1 MASELT
7 SANSPNAHE
16 ISRDELRDR
25 LRDPSLTIVDVLP
38 QASYVEAHI
47 PRAGC
52 FPPSPPTSPFTAV
65 NSRELA
71 LGRRSPRCVSLFTR
85 RFAIIAAASPIGS
98 RRANQPKK

>member
-47 PRAGC
+47 PRAINI
-52 FPPSPPTSPFTAV
+52 PLEQIPTSAREMLPDLHADIAVYCGKFT
-65 NSRELA
+65 
-71 LGRRSPRCVSLFTR
+71 
-85 RFAIIAAASPIGS
+85 
-98 RRANQPKK
+98 